1 MKWRKGLRAASGVA
15 LCIAGFAL
23 AWATPY
29 RETTVIVGAGGCRLV
44 TDVIDQASDDTR
56 GFVVLFHGL
65 AANKKIMSY
74 LARGFAKE
82 NLRVFVPDLPGH
94 GRTPGPF
101 SFERAESCADTLV
114 RELIARRAIDP
125 QRTMLAGHSM
135 GGAIAIR
142 VAARVGVA
150 GVVAISPAP
159 QRVAHGVPPDM
170 LPYTNPP
177 PLPPH
182 TLAIS
187 AAFEPLGIRE
197 STRDL
202 MAGDVAATGKYLFMP
217 SATHVSVLFDSRVV
231 RAAQEWTAETLK
243 FPAESSAPSIAP
255 SSAPL
260 FGSLAGLAGILL
272 LAGPF
277 VRETMGMQRPS
288 PQAAAAVS
296 FLAVALLRFW
306 DPLSFVRLYNGG
318 YFASFGLIVGLAL
331 LLIHH
336 KSLRAVWPI
345 QIKILLL
352 AALAGLVLHLLVT
365 GWLDSTFTE
374 SWLSWARWV
383 RFPVLFVAALAYLLA
398 EELLLGPA
406 AARGKLA
413 RVLLALTLRLIA
425 LLALVFGIFVLHSG
439 AILVILL

>member
-1 MKWRKGLRAASGVA
+1 MVQKASPSKGETLFLPMGASAVSNWRSTLARPHHQANRMTPLPPAAMKWRKSLRAASGVA
-15 LCIAGFAL
+15 LCITGVALCITGVALCITGFAL

-29 RETTVIVGAGGCRLV
+29 RETTVIVGAGGCQLV
-44 TDVIDQASDDTR
+44 TDVIDQGSDDTR

-101 SFERAESCADTLV
+101 TFERAEACADSLV
-114 RELIARRAIDP
+114 RELIVRRAIDP

-159 QRVAHGVPPDM
+159 MRVANGVSSDM
-170 LPYTNPP
+170 LPYANPP

-182 TLAIS
+182 TLAMS

-202 MAGDVAATGKYLFMP
+202 VAGDAAATSQYLFI
-217 SATHVSVLFDSRVV
+217 SRATHVSELFDGRVA
-231 RAAQEWTAETLK
+231 RAAQDWARKTLGLS
-243 FPAESSAPSIAP
+243 PQASVP

-260 FGSLAGLAGILL
+260 IGSVLGLAGILL

-277 VRETMGMQRPS
+277 LRETLGRN
-288 PQAAAAVS
+288 
-296 FLAVALLRFW
+296 R
-306 DPLSFVRLYNGG
+306 R
-318 YFASFGLIVGLAL
+318 
-331 LLIHH
+331 
-336 KSLRAVWPI
+336 RAV
-345 QIKILLL
+345 
-352 AALAGLVLHLLVT
+352 
-365 GWLDSTFTE
+365 
-374 SWLSWARWV
+374 
-383 RFPVLFVAALAYLLA
+383 
-398 EELLLGPA
+398 
-406 AARGKLA
+406 
-413 RVLLALTLRLIA
+413 
-425 LLALVFGIFVLHSG
+425 
-439 AILVILL
+439 

>member
-1 MKWRKGLRAASGVA
+1 MVQKASPSKGETLFLPMGASAVSNWRSTLARPHHQANRMTPLPPAAMKWRKSLRAASGVA
-15 LCIAGFAL
+15 LCITGVALCITGFAL

-29 RETTVIVGAGGCRLV
+29 RETTVIVGARGCQLV
-44 TDVIDQASDDTR
+44 TDVIDQGSDDTR

-142 VAARVGVA
+142 VAARIGVA

-243 FPAESSAPSIAP
+243 FTAEPSAPSVAP

-277 VRETMGMQRPS
+277 VCETMGMQRAATTS
-288 PQAAAAVS
+288 PQAAARVGQDARPASTTVYRALLEVAGAS
-296 FLAVALLRFW
+296 FLAVVLLRFW
-306 DPLSFVRLYNGG
+306 NPLSFVRLYNGS
-318 YFASFGLIVGLAL
+318 YFASFGLIVGFAL

-336 KSLRAVWPI
+336 KSVRALWPI
-345 QIKILLL
+345 QIKILPL
-352 AALAGLVLHLLVT
+352 
-365 GWLDSTFTE
+365 
-374 SWLSWARWV
+374 
-383 RFPVLFVAALAYLLA
+383 
-398 EELLLGPA
+398 
-406 AARGKLA
+406 
-413 RVLLALTLRLIA
+413 
-425 LLALVFGIFVLHSG
+425 
-439 AILVILL
+439 